1 MGQYFLLANITKRE
15 VVDPGKLNQLV
26 KFKEWLSGDQAR
38 VLVWLLR
45 RSDESGGGDID
56 DPDRY
61 ETLGRWAGDQVLL
74 VGDYDSSGLYKEAGR
89 SFKDI
94 SEKLR
99 QEYNDGCDDATI
111 RLR

>member
-1 MGQYFLLANITKRE
+1 MLANTTKRE
-15 VVDPGKLNQLV
+15 VVDPSKLDGFF

-61 ETLGRWAGDQVLL
+61 ETLGRWAGDHVLL
-74 VGDYDSSGLYKEAGR
+74 VGDYDSSGLYMEARRG
-89 SFKDI
+89 FKDI

-99 QEYNDGCDDATI
+99 REYNDGCDDNTI